1 MADLDFDAQLSRL
14 YADPPSLPDSDAFN
28 QRVFG
33 RLDRG
38 WALRRLAI
46 ATAGAAAGVVGAY
59 QVVSSRLFADVQ
71 IFSRDSAR
79 ALGGGYSHFTSQAN
93 EMLALGGGASEVLW
107 MGAALAVLA
116 IGFAVTRAVD
126 QF

>member
-14 YADPPSLPDSDAFN
+14 YADPPPLPDNDAFV
-28 QRVFG
+28 QRVSG

-46 ATAGAAAGVVGAY
+46 AVVGAGAGIIGAY
-59 QVVSSRLFADVQ
+59 QLVSSRLFADVQ
-71 IFSRDSAR
+71 LFSRDSAK
-79 ALGGGYSHFTSQAN
+79 ALGGGYSHLSGQAG
-93 EMLALGGGASEVLW
+93 ELLSLTGGGAEVMW
-107 MGAALAVLA
+107 MGAALAALA
-116 IGFAVTRAVD
+116 VAFAVTRAVD